1 MTIHDLSRRL
11 AVQPQR
17 RLAVLPTPLE
27 DATRLRDALGGRRR
41 CPRILVKRDDLTGL
55 GLGGNKARKLDF
67 LLGDALAR
75 GATSVITTGA
85 AQSNHARMT
94 AAAARR
100 SGLDVDLVLTSAE
113 DPAPLEGNLL
123 LDHLF
128 GARVHM
134 VPAVDPMLAVGHDDA
149 VVQQVAE
156 SLVARGGRPYVI
168 AVGGS
173 SAVGALGYVAG
184 MAELA
189 GQLAALG
196 VEPRRLYFGSGSRG
210 TQAGLTLGAHLLG
223 VSCELHGVA
232 VSGGEPEKIERA
244 RRVATQAAALL
255 GADESVAEAR
265 FFTDQNF
272 IGDGYGLPTPEGL
285 EAILLAA
292 RTEALVLDPTYTS
305 KALAALIAHVRSGEL
320 SPEDTVVFLHTGGAP
335 ATLTTK
341 AAAALA
347 TAPGWQEPQRFC

>member
-1 MTIHDLSRRL
+1 MTIHELTSRL
-11 AVQPQR
+11 ATQPAR
-17 RLAVLPTPLE
+17 RLAVLPTPLD
-27 DATRLRDALGGRRR
+27 DAPRLREALGGRAR
-41 CPRILVKRDDLTGL
+41 CPRILIKRDDLTGL

-67 LLGDALAR
+67 LIGDALAK

-85 AQSNHARMT
+85 VQSNHARMT

-100 SGLDVDLVLTSAE
+100 CGLAVDLVLTTVD

-134 VPAVDPMLAVGHDDA
+134 VPAVDPMLAVGHDEA
-149 VVQQVAE
+149 VVHRVAE
-156 SLVARGGRPYVI
+156 ALVAEGGRPYVI

-184 MAELA
+184 TAELA

-196 VEPRRLYFGSGSRG
+196 ATPRRLYFASGSRG

-223 VSCELHGVA
+223 MPYELHGVA

-244 RRVATQAAALL
+244 RRVATEAAALL
-255 GADESVAEAR
+255 GADASVRDAR
-265 FFTDQNF
+265 FFTDQGF
-272 IGDGYGLPTPEGL
+272 IGDGYGLPTPAGL
-285 EAILLAA
+285 EAMRLAA
-292 RTEALVLDPTYTS
+292 RSEALVLDPTYTA
-305 KALAALIAHVRSGEL
+305 KGLAALVAHVRAGEL
-320 SPEDTVVFLHTGGAP
+320 SPDDTVVFLHTGGAP
-335 ATLTTK
+335 ATLTSK
-341 AAAALA
+341 VAAALA
-347 TAPGWQEPQRFC
+347 SAPGWQNS